1 MTNHHDKSENH
12 SSKLDDEENAV
23 WIEFA
28 STNTVA
34 AALVILNRMLF
45 RPPLFKLGQIVAT
58 PLALDALDKAGINAD
73 DLLVRHVQGDFGVMC
88 ADDVAENR
96 SAIALG
102 NRIMSAY
109 EVGNQKE
116 KLWIITEKDRSVTTL
131 MRREEY

>member
-1 MTNHHDKSENH
+1 MTKHHENAENH
-12 SSKLDDEENAV
+12 SSKLDGEENAV

-34 AALVILNRMLF
+34 AAVVILNRMLF

-58 PLALDALDKAGINAD
+58 PLALDVLDRAGINVN
-73 DLLVRHVQGDFGVMC
+73 DLLVRHVQGDFGVIC

-109 EVGNQKE
+109 EVGHQNE
-116 KLWIITEKDRSVTTL
+116 MLWIITEHDRSVTTL
-131 MRREEY
+131 MQPVEY